1 MAGPRIEPPERMV
14 KRSATRMPPTP
25 RRDAGPLPPTAEQD
39 ADPRQPTAARNA
51 DRLQPTPRRDVDP
64 MVPTL
69 ARLTGRR
76 RETADTWTLA
86 LEAGGPGDAFRFAP
100 GQFNMLYVFGVG
112 EVPISMSGDPGGPGP
127 LVHTVRAVGAVSSAL
142 ARARPGELIGVRGPF
157 GAGWP
162 LEQALGADV
171 LVIAGGLGLAPLRP
185 ALYRLLAERQR
196 FGRVVLLYG
205 TRSPADILFRRE
217 LESWRRRLDLEL
229 EVTVDH
235 ASSDW
240 RGNVGVVTT
249 LIPRAA
255 FDPLHSIA
263 MVCGPEVMMRFAI
276 ASLRDVGLPDDAIYL
291 SMERNMK
298 CAIGHCGHCQLG
310 PTFICKDG
318 PVFRYDRVAGLL
330 SAREI

>member
-1 MAGPRIEPPERMV
+1 MAGHSHSPMTTGMTPGARPTAPMDGT
-14 KRSATRMPPTP
+14 AAPMPPT
-25 RRDAGPLPPTAEQD
+25 ATGTA
-39 ADPRQPTAARNA
+39 
-51 DRLQPTPRRDVDP
+51 DP
-64 MVPTL
+64 MVPAV
-69 ARLTGRR
+69 ARLSGRR
-76 RETADTWTLA
+76 RETADTWTLT
-86 LEAGGPGDAFRFAP
+86 LEADGLDGAPGFAP

-112 EVPISMSGDPGGPGP
+112 EVPISMSGDPGRPAP
-127 LVHTVRAVGAVSSAL
+127 LVHTVRAVGPVSGAL
-142 ARARPGELIGVRGPF
+142 ARARPGAMVGVRGPF

-162 LEQALGADV
+162 LEQAVGADV

-196 FGRVVLLYG
+196 YGRVVLLYG

-217 LESWRRRLDLEL
+217 LESWRRRLDLEI

-263 MVCGPEVMMRFAI
+263 LVCGPEIMMRFAI
-276 ASLRDVGLPDDAIYL
+276 ASLRDAGLPDDAIWL

-298 CAIGHCGHCQLG
+298 CAIGQCGHCQLG
-310 PTFICKDG
+310 STFVCKDG
-318 PVFRYDRVAGLL
+318 PVFRYDGIAPLL
-330 SAREI
+330 RTKEI